1 MGWGGRQGPGRMP
14 DEEGTGAQEE
24 ERATRMKKEGTIR
37 VTPRIS
43 VCGGLDW
50 KKLLVFE
57 E

>member
-43 VCGGLDW
+43 VCGALDW

>member
-1 MGWGGRQGPGRMP
+1 
-14 DEEGTGAQEE
+14 
-24 ERATRMKKEGTIR
+24 MKKEGTIR

-57 E
+57 EWEIECLLKSVTQYRK